1 MPQDMWLEDDF
12 TLANYTTGNSATSAM
27 DFSLASENFTF
38 TAEGNLSLL
47 PTKRNYTVELHGF
60 QEVKEKQLEVI
71 IENQIIETKIS
82 FDENRN
88 AVVVQIPET
97 SVTKEICIRIDKEQK
112 YLKNNVM
119 KHVFDFLN
127 QAEIKFFLKDQ
138 KLKNI
143 LS

>member
-1 MPQDMWLEDDF
+1 MP
-12 TLANYTTGNSATSAM
+12 
-27 DFSLASENFTF
+27 
-38 TAEGNLSLL
+38 AEGNLSLL

-97 SVTKEICIRIDKEQK
+97 SVTKEICLRIDKEQK

-119 KHVFDFLN
+119 KHVFHFLN
-127 QAEIKFFLKDQ
+127 QAEIEFFLKDQ
-138 KLKNI
+138 IYALLQREKRIHVLMTELQVMNLNEKLLAVLMEMITAKDS
-143 LS
+143 L